1 MSMSSTTVT
10 SRDNTYLFLASFVAV
25 FCLLSFGLAAV
36 DNPARQA
43 RYTPVVIAHGTLM
56 TGWLVLLCY
65 QAYLI
70 RQNKPVLHK
79 RLGKLSV
86 VLVATFTVLSAK
98 VALDLHEEL
107 GRDATLFA
115 NMAILANFLSLYILA
130 VYFAF
135 KKRVQ
140 VHKRLMLVA
149 SIALILPAFSR
160 FTDAFDLPQQLSIPL
175 YFLFLL
181 VIPTVHDVVRQRKVH
196 IASVLAVSYSLLI
209 FVGVVAFAF
218 TTGLL

>member
-1 MSMSSTTVT
+1 MSSTTVT
-10 SRDNTYLFLASFVAV
+10 SRDNTYLFLASFIAV

-36 DNPARQA
+36 ENPARQA
-43 RYTPVVIAHGTLM
+43 RYTPIVIAHGALM
-56 TGWLVLLCY
+56 TGWFVLLCY
-65 QAYLI
+65 QAYI
-70 RQNKPVLHK
+70 VRQNKLGLHK
-79 RLGKLSV
+79 RLGKLSMI
-86 VLVATFTVLSAK
+86 LVSAFTVLTVK
-98 VALDLHEEL
+98 VAFDFRGGL
-107 GRDATLFA
+107 GNDATFVA
-115 NMAILANFLSLYILA
+115 NMAVLANFLSLYILA
-130 VYFAF
+130 IYLAI

-140 VHKRLMLVA
+140 AHKRLMLVA

-181 VIPTVHDVVRQRKVH
+181 VIPTVHDVVRQGKVH
-196 IASVLAVSYSLLI
+196 IASILAVSYSLLI

>member
-1 MSMSSTTVT
+1 MSSITTT
-10 SRDNTYLFLASFVAV
+10 SRDNTYLFLASFLSV
-25 FCLLSFGLAAV
+25 FCLLSFGLAAIE
-36 DNPARQA
+36 NPDRHA
-43 RYTPVVIAHGTLM
+43 RYTPIVIVHGAFM
-56 TGWLVLLCY
+56 TGWFVLLCY
-65 QAYLI
+65 QAYI
-70 RQNKPVLHK
+70 VRQNKLGLHQ
-79 RLGKLSV
+79 RLGKLSMI
-86 VLVATFTVLSAK
+86 LVAAFTVLTVK
-98 VALDLHEEL
+98 VSLDFSRGH
-107 GRDATLFA
+107 GSDATLIA
-115 NMAILANFLSLYILA
+115 NLAVLANFLSLYVLA
-130 VYFAF
+130 IHFAI

-160 FTDAFDLPQQLSIPL
+160 FTDAFDLPQELSIPL

-181 VIPTVHDVVRQRKVH
+181 VIPAIHDVVRQRRLH

>member
-1 MSMSSTTVT
+1 MSSTTVT

-25 FCLLSFGLAAV
+25 FCLLSFGLAAIE
-36 DNPARQA
+36 NPARQA
-43 RYTPVVIAHGTLM
+43 RYTPIVIAHGALM
-56 TGWLVLLCY
+56 TGWFALLCY
-65 QAYLI
+65 QAYI
-70 RQNKPVLHK
+70 VRQNKLGLHQ
-79 RLGKLSV
+79 RLGKLSII
-86 VLVATFTVLSAK
+86 LVAAFTVLTVK
-98 VALDLHEEL
+98 VALDFR
-107 GRDATLFA
+107 GGVGSDATLIA
-115 NMAILANFLSLYILA
+115 NMAVLANFLSLYILA
-130 VYFAF
+130 IYFAI

-181 VIPTVHDVVRQRKVH
+181 VIPTVHDVVRQGKVH
-196 IASVLAVSYSLLI
+196 IASILAVSYSLLI